1 MSGADATQKGR
12 KGALRKRDDVGK
24 GDLMSQIEVGVNF
37 FIALFALIDPV
48 GNVPLFA
55 AATQGAPKGA
65 QRRLALYIS
74 LFAAAFL
81 IFFYVTGAAILKFFA
96 ISMPAFRI
104 AGGIL
109 LLLLGLDMS
118 RESDVMGDAGLLDEG
133 AGRLDAAAYAKKHF
147 ERLIVPFGVPLL
159 IGPGAISTV
168 IIYASDSDGLLAKA
182 VGVGAI
188 VAVSAAT
195 LLAFL
200 LSGVLTRLLGK
211 TGMVV
216 VIRVLGLVLCAMA
229 IQFILVGL
237 SGATVGLVRG
247 SAVHPWREP

>member
-1 MSGADATQKGR
+1 MSLDG
-12 KGALRKRDDVGK
+12 DVMGQ
-24 GDLMSQIEVGVNF
+24 LEVGVNF
-37 FIALFALIDPV
+37 FVALFALIDPV
-48 GNVPLFA
+48 GNVPMFA
-55 AATQGAPKGA
+55 AATQGAPSRA
-65 QRRLALYIS
+65 RARIALYIS

-81 IFFYVTGAAILKFFA
+81 VFFYFSGTAILRFFG

-118 RESDVMGDAGLLDEG
+118 RESDAMGQEGLLEKDEVD
-133 AGRLDAAAYAKKHF
+133 RLDTGAYAKKHF
-147 ERLIVPFGVPLL
+147 ERLIVPFGMPLL

-168 IIYASDSDGLLAKA
+168 IIYASEADDLLSRA

-188 VAVSAAT
+188 LAT
-195 LLAFL
+195 SITILIAFL

-211 TGMVV
+211 TGMVI

-229 IQFILVGL
+229 VQFILVGL

-247 SAVHPWREP
+247 SAAHPWQTP